1 MIIRAVEDL
10 LVYQKALAA
19 AHAISALIERA
30 ASRRDFEL
38 RDQLAKSSSR
48 VPALIAE
55 GFEQKTDFLYI
66 ARGSSRETLTHL
78 QVALGRRHVT
88 ATEIETLVD
97 EYNQICRMLAGLIQH
112 LKFENRPHRWRQ

>member
-19 AHAISALIERA
+19 AHAISALIERPA
-30 ASRRDFEL
+30 FRRE
-38 RDQLAKSSSR
+38 
-48 VPALIAE
+48 E
-55 GFEQKTDFLYI
+55 KTDRHFAHFLSI

-78 QVALGRRHVT
+78 QVALGRRYVT

-97 EYNQICRMLAGLIQH
+97 EYNQICRMLTGLIQH
-112 LKFENRPHRWRQ
+112 LEFENRPHRWRQ